1 MKRNLISNILL
12 LLPFLC
18 LQLTGSGCAS
28 MGYTLGASLPPGV
41 KSVHVPPFQNASDE
55 PSIETAATKAAIE
68 EFQKD
73 GSLKIANEETA
84 DSVINVKI
92 TAVKLETVTL
102 NQDNT
107 RQTSEYRLKIAASV
121 TFIRRRT
128 NEVILKRDVD
138 GEYKMIPT
146 GDISAA
152 KKLAIP
158 FACKDLA
165 HKIVECVVE
174 YW

>member
-1 MKRNLISNILL
+1 MKKNLINNILIV
-12 LLPFLC
+12 LPLLC
-18 LQLTGSGCAS
+18 LQLAVSGCAS

-55 PSIETAATKAAIE
+55 PTIETAATKAAIE

-73 GSLKIANEETA
+73 GSVKVVSEENA
-84 DSVINVKI
+84 DAIVHVKI
-92 TAVKLETVTL
+92 TSVKLETVSL
-102 NQDNT
+102 NRDNT
-107 RQTSEYRLKIAASV
+107 QKTKEYRLKIAASV
-121 TFIRRRT
+121 EFVRRKT
-128 NEVILKRDVD
+128 NEVILKRNVE
-138 GEYKMIPT
+138 GEYKMTPT

-152 KKLAIP
+152 KKLTIP
-158 FACKDLA
+158 LASKDLA